1 LTNGYHFGQYGVL
14 AVTPTFQTDNAPRY
28 GLGISGSECPQATP
42 TGWQSARAE
51 YDRAVEDL
59 LEALKRY
66 SNLTLTDAERAELT
80 RVPRERERAAFA
92 RYKEALDVIHLAD
105 V

>member
-1 LTNGYHFGQYGVL
+1 MN
-14 AVTPTFQTDNAPRY
+14 PTFQTDSAGGY
-28 GLGISGSECPQATP
+28 GLGISGSECPQTTP
-42 TGWQSARAE
+42 TSWQSARAE
-51 YDRAVEDL
+51 YERAVADL

-66 SNLTLTDAERAELT
+66 SDLALTDAEKAELL

-92 RYKEALDVIHLAD
+92 RYKEALDAIHLAD